1 MSQANWIEY
10 FRSQTLQQEQAPQRK
25 RSFKLPA
32 WVSDWELWLTFALT
46 LLVFLSV
53 AHSIDNAHWVDG
65 MPSLTG
71 ISFLAIIAGL
81 LLSRIRWSEPVL
93 LLGALIIGVPV
104 VLWLTLGYIHAGSL
118 HQGLIDFW
126 HRYGNWIYLVRT
138 GGISDDVMPFISMV
152 LALTWIA
159 AFLSA
164 WSIFRWHN
172 AWLALIPGG
181 VGILTNI
188 SYLPGQF
195 SLDFVVFLFGAMLL
209 VMRVNMQKR
218 EREWKRKGL
227 QYPGFLSLTL
237 LNATVWV
244 AVALLFFAWSLP
256 LVATAQPI
264 SQAWDSISAPFTGAT
279 DWSRLFSGIDSKR
292 DVPLH
297 NFGPTLPL
305 QGKVVLSGKPVAEI
319 DFGDQ
324 SNYGRNLRAA
334 VYDEYTPSGWKV
346 GTRLPGDLGATGL
359 AGGDATGK
367 SPYKDRK
374 DVPVSVVVDTPEDA
388 LLTVGEPV
396 SSNIDA
402 RAEVINGVQGV
413 DIGSVRAKH
422 TLKVG
427 DTYTLTGSVSQ
438 ASVQSLEKAGNAY
451 PDWVKT
457 HYLQLPAELPQRDRA
472 LAATMAAGKSNPYDQ
487 ASAIQDALRQLP
499 DTYDIPAVPPDRD
512 AVDYFLFDLKRGYS
526 DYHASAMVVLL
537 RSIGVPARL
546 ATGFSVGEFDLNAH
560 KYIVR
565 ENDAISWPEVFFP
578 GYGWEEFSPFGGAPL
593 VSRPSVGGS
602 SVPVDTS
609 PDIIKD
615 PGGLDFGAAIDA
627 GSGGIKAAGH
637 QGNNYQIL
645 IDIGFALLALLA
657 VAGMSGLGV
666 RLAWQR
672 GMSGLDYPTQLWE
685 KTIRLASW
693 LKLAPK
699 PEQTPSEYSTH
710 LRRTVSDTESVNVI
724 ADGYLRSRYG
734 RKDLSAEERTRLSQ
748 AWIPLR
754 NRLLRRIFHW
764 KS

>member
-10 FRSQTLQQEQAPQRK
+10 FRTQSLQQEQEPQQK
-25 RSFKLPA
+25 RSLMLPA
-32 WVSDWELWLTFALT
+32 WVSDWELWLTFSLT
-46 LLVFLSV
+46 LIVFLSV

-65 MPSLTG
+65 MPSLTWV
-71 ISFLAIIAGL
+71 SLLAIMAGL
-81 LLSRIRWSEPVL
+81 LLSRIRWSDPL
-93 LLGALIIGVPV
+93 LLLIAFVVGAPV
-104 VLWLTLGYIHAGSL
+104 VLWLTLGYIHDPTL
-118 HQGLIDFW
+118 HQGIVDFW
-126 HRYGNWIYLVRT
+126 HRYGAWIYQVRT
-138 GGISDDVMPFISMV
+138 GGISNDVMPFISMV
-152 LALTWIA
+152 LALTWVA

-195 SLDFVVFLFGAMLL
+195 SLDFIVFLFGAMLL

-244 AVALLFFAWSLP
+244 AVILLFFAWSLP
-256 LVATAQPI
+256 LVATVQPI
-264 SQAWDSISAPFTGAT
+264 SHAWDAISAPFAGAT
-279 DWSRLFSGIDSKR
+279 DWSRLFSSIDSKR

-305 QGKVVLSGKPVAEI
+305 QGKVLLSQKPVAEI

-334 VYDEYTPSGWKV
+334 VYDEYTPAGWKA
-346 GTRLPGDLGATGL
+346 GPRLPGDLGATGL
-359 AGGDATGK
+359 VGGDLADK

-374 DVPVSVVVDTPEDA
+374 DVPVSVTVETPEDV

-396 SSNIDA
+396 ASNIDA
-402 RAEVINGVQGV
+402 RADVINSGIGD
-413 DIGSVRAKH
+413 DIGAVRAKH
-422 TLKVG
+422 SLKAG
-427 DTYTLTGSVSQ
+427 DTYTVTGSVSQ
-438 ASVQSLEKAGNAY
+438 ASVESLQKAGTAY
-451 PDWVKT
+451 PDWVKAR
-457 HYLQLPAELPQRDRA
+457 YVQLPAEFPQRDRQ
-472 LAATMAAGKSNPYDQ
+472 LAAQIAAGKSNPYDQ
-487 ASAIQDALRQLP
+487 ASAIQDYLRQLP
-499 DTYDIPAVPPDRD
+499 DTYDIPAVPPSRD

-537 RSIGVPARL
+537 RALGVPARL

-560 KYIVR
+560 KYVVR
-565 ENDAISWPEVFFP
+565 ESDAITWPEVYFP

-593 VSRPSVGGS
+593 VTRPSVGGS
-602 SVPVDTS
+602 SAPVDTS

-615 PGGLDFGAAIDA
+615 PGGLDFGSAIDS
-627 GSGGIKAAGH
+627 GSGGIKSPTHTGSS
-637 QGNNYQIL
+637 YQIL
-645 IDIGFALLALLA
+645 IDTGLALLALLA
-657 VAGMSGLGV
+657 LLGVSGLGV
-666 RLAWQR
+666 RFAWER
-672 GMSGLDYPTQLWE
+672 GMAGLDYPTQLWE

-699 PEQTPSEYSTH
+699 PEQTPNEYSAH
-710 LRRTVSDTESVNVI
+710 LRRTVSDADSVDVI
-724 ADGYLRSRYG
+724 ANGYLRSRYG
-734 RKDLSAEERTRLSQ
+734 RKDLSTEERDQLSR

-754 NRLLRRIFHW
+754 NRLLRRVFRW
-764 KS
+764 KG